1 MEIWDLYDRDG
12 NPLGQTAVR
21 GEALPEGGY
30 HLVSDILLRHADG
43 DYLLM
48 RRDPKKPIHPGE
60 WEASAGGSAL
70 AGETPL
76 ECARR
81 ELREETGIEGRD
93 FREVSVV
100 VRDHN
105 HCIFHSYVA
114 GTDAPKDSV
123 TLQPGETVDYK
134 WVDEAEFVRLIREG
148 GAVSSQSRRFESYF
162 REMGYL

>member
-105 HCIFHSYVA
+105 RCIFHSYLA
-114 GTDAPKDSV
+114 ATDAPKDSV

-134 WVDEAEFVRLIREG
+134 WVDEAEFVRLIRAG

>member
-12 NPLGQTAVR
+12 NPLGRTAVR
-21 GEALPEGGY
+21 GDALPEGGY
-30 HLVSDILLRHADG
+30 HIVCDILLRHADG

-48 RRDPKKPIHPGE
+48 RRDPEKPIHPGE

-76 ECARR
+76 ACARR
-81 ELREETGIEGRD
+81 ELREETGIEGRN
-93 FREVSVV
+93 FREVNVAVS
-100 VRDHN
+100 DHN

-123 TLQPGETVDYK
+123 ALQPGETVDYK
-134 WVDEAEFVRLIREG
+134 WLDEADFVKLIRAG
-148 GAVSSQSRRFESYF
+148 GAVASQSKRFESYF
-162 REMGYL
+162 REKGYL